1 MSLAGCDKDWRGG
14 TVEGVGAEPLRAVGG
29 TVRVSEVYTMDVSP
43 TSTSHCPTPRVQEAA
58 ASQDLPL
65 PPWPCL
71 HQPTFPSGVE

>member
-14 TVEGVGAEPLRAVGG
+14 TVEGVGAEPLRAVVGHRPG
-29 TVRVSEVYTMDVSP
+29 QRGLHHGRFP
-43 TSTSHCPTPRVQEAA
+43 RIHPPRPTPRVQEAA